1 MTRVGSAPTPKLRRA
16 RTTAAS
22 GTRAAMGAI
31 SVDDVYDVYDDILDG
46 AGRSLLR

>member
-31 SVDDVYDVYDDILDG
+31 SVDDVYDDILDG